1 LSENITFRD
10 FALNEDIQRG
20 LADMGYERPTP
31 VQAAAIPEV
40 IKGKDL
46 LVQAKTGSGKTLGF
60 GLGVLQRIDPTNH
73 DVQVL
78 VIVPTRELAI
88 QVAEELS
95 RAGAHM
101 RLMVGAIYGGTK
113 MDTQYTDLEWSQII
127 VGTPGRLRDHLT
139 RGNLR
144 LSTCRMVILDEADE
158 MLDMGFKD
166 DLEFL
171 LAALPKERQSL
182 LFSATFPGPIE
193 AIARRYMKN
202 PEKISVSTGLTTPV
216 DIKHRFIKTTEPQK
230 IDTLIKLLKLENP
243 HLGIIFCKRKTETT
257 LIARKLKQAGLQAT
271 FINGDMNQAQRIAAL
286 DAFKKG
292 EVNLLV
298 ATDVAARGLDISGIT
313 HVINLQVPDNTET
326 YVHRSGRTGR
336 AGKKGTAITL
346 VTPIEERDFIRI
358 QRDLREGMQK
368 NAAPA
373 PRPEA
378 PAAEPAARPAAP
390 RSPERPPVSER
401 PARERRPSERVAPER
416 TAPERTAS
424 ERPAPER
431 VAPERVAP
439 ERGTPERVAPA
450 RSVAAPSQERPASRP
465 ESRQASNGHLPRS
478 AEASRPRSL
487 TTQEV
492 LRWGANRQSY
502 LAMAEELLR
511 QGHPEQ
517 IIASLLSLVP
527 QAQGFLPPSA
537 QPQEESKIQKGDD
550 REDRNSRRRR
560 TPERSRT
567 QRKPSQVVYSE

>member
-1 LSENITFRD
+1 MSENIKFRD

-20 LADMGYERPTP
+20 LTDMGYETPTP

-60 GLGVLQRIDPTNH
+60 GLGVLQRIDPTNY
-73 DVQVL
+73 DVQAL

-113 MDTQYTDLEWSQII
+113 MDSQYTDLEWSQII

-139 RGNLR
+139 RGNLH
-144 LSTCRMVILDEADE
+144 LKTCRMVILDEADE

-193 AIARRYMKN
+193 TIARRYMKD
-202 PEKISVSTGLTTPV
+202 PMKISVSTGLSTPV
-216 DIKHRFIKTTEPQK
+216 DIKHRFIKTDERQK
-230 IDTLIKLLKLENP
+230 IDNLVKLLKLENP
-243 HLGIIFCKRKTETT
+243 HLAIIFCKRKSETVVV
-257 LIARKLKQAGLQAT
+257 ARKLKQAGLQAA

-286 DAFKKG
+286 DAFKRG

-298 ATDVAARGLDISGIT
+298 ATDVAARGLDITGIS
-313 HVINLQVPDNTET
+313 HVINLQVPDSTET

-346 VTPIEERDFIRI
+346 VTDIEERDFIRI

-368 NAAPA
+368 NAAA
-373 PRPEA
+373 ARAEA
-378 PAAEPAARPAAP
+378 KPAEPAARPVAP
-390 RSPERPPVSER
+390 RPE
-401 PARERRPSERVAPER
+401 
-416 TAPERTAS
+416 
-424 ERPAPER
+424 
-431 VAPERVAP
+431 
-439 ERGTPERVAPA
+439 
-450 RSVAAPSQERPASRP
+450 ASRP
-465 ESRQASNGHLPRS
+465 EAPRPVERRAAAERPVRERTERTERIASERSVPAAQERPVQRPEIRQTPALPPQAAEPRTSAVAQPQRS
-478 AEASRPRSL
+478 DLQPRREASRARSL
-487 TTQEV
+487 TAQEV
-492 LRWGANRQSY
+492 LRWGSNRQAY

-527 QAQGFLPPSA
+527 QAQGFLPA
-537 QPQEESKIQKGDD
+537 RKDPQELDDPKPVKGED
-550 REDRNSRRRR
+550 REDRNGRRRR
-560 TPERSRT
+560 APERSRT

>member
-1 LSENITFRD
+1 MSENIKFRD

-60 GLGVLQRIDPTNH
+60 GLGVLQRIDPNSY
-73 DVQVL
+73 DVQAL

-139 RGNLR
+139 RGNLH

-202 PEKISVSTGLTTPV
+202 PQKIAVSTGLTTPV
-216 DIKHRFIKTTEPQK
+216 DIKHRFIKTTESQK

-243 HLGIIFCKRKTETT
+243 HLGIIFCKRKSETT
-257 LIARKLKQAGLQAT
+257 VVARKLRHAGLLAT
-271 FINGDMNQAQRIAAL
+271 YINGDMNQAQRIAAL
-286 DAFKKG
+286 ESFKRG
-292 EVNLLV
+292 DVNLLV
-298 ATDVAARGLDISGIT
+298 ATDVAARGLDITGIS

-336 AGKKGTAITL
+336 AGNKGTAITL
-346 VTPIEERDFIRI
+346 VTPAEERDFLRV
-358 QRDLREGMQK
+358 QQDLREGMRK
-368 NAAPA
+368 NAPQPEAKPTPAAPPARTAA
-373 PRPEA
+373 PRTSEA
-378 PAAEPAARPAAP
+378 RSTERPAAEASTSSGRAAQRE
-390 RSPERPPVSER
+390 SQ
-401 PARERRPSERVAPER
+401 ARRA
-416 TAPERTAS
+416 
-424 ERPAPER
+424 
-431 VAPERVAP
+431 
-439 ERGTPERVAPA
+439 
-450 RSVAAPSQERPASRP
+450 QERAVR
-465 ESRQASNGHLPRS
+465 A
-478 AEASRPRSL
+478 L
-487 TTQEV
+487 TAQEV
-492 LRWGANRQSY
+492 LRWGANRQAF

-511 QGHPEQ
+511 QGHAEQ
-517 IIASLLSLVP
+517 IVASLLSLVP
-527 QAQGFLPPSA
+527 QAQGFLPKQDEPK
-537 QPQEESKIQKGDD
+537 PREE
-550 REDRNSRRRR
+550 REERNGNGNGNGRRRR
-560 TPERSRT
+560 APERMRT

>member
-1 LSENITFRD
+1 MSENIKFRD

-20 LADMGYERPTP
+20 LADMGYESPTP

-60 GLGVLQRIDPTNH
+60 GLGVLQRIDPTNY
-73 DVQVL
+73 DVQAL

-139 RGNLR
+139 RGNLH

-230 IDTLIKLLKLENP
+230 MDTLIKLLKLENP
-243 HLGIIFCKRKTETT
+243 HLGIIFCKRKSETS
-257 LIARKLKQAGLQAT
+257 LVARKLKQAGLQAT

-286 DAFKKG
+286 DAFKRG

-313 HVINLQVPDNTET
+313 HVINLQVPDSTET

-346 VTPIEERDFIRI
+346 VTPAEERDFVRV

-368 NAAPA
+368 NAAAAAASAAKPA
-373 PRPEA
+373 Q
-378 PAAEPAARPAAP
+378 AA
-390 RSPERPPVSER
+390 ER
-401 PARERRPSERVAPER
+401 PARSAERRPA
-416 TAPERTAS
+416 A
-424 ERPAPER
+424 ERPSRER

-439 ERGTPERVAPA
+439 ERPVSER
-450 RSVAAPSQERPASRP
+450 PSAERQTSERPASERVAAERHPAPVPQERARSEARP
-465 ESRQASNGHLPRS
+465 EAQHRREMA
-478 AEASRPRSL
+478 RPRSL
-487 TTQEV
+487 TAQEV
-492 LRWGANRQSY
+492 LRWGSNRQAF
-502 LAMAEELLR
+502 LALAEELLR

-517 IIASLLSLVP
+517 IVASLLSLVP
-527 QAQGFLPPSA
+527 QAQGFLPSKEEPK
-537 QPQEESKIQKGDD
+537 PQKDERDE
-550 REDRNSRRRR
+550 RNGRRRR
-560 TPERSRT
+560 TPERART

>member
-1 LSENITFRD
+1 MSENIKFRD

-20 LADMGYERPTP
+20 LADMGYECPTP

-60 GLGVLQRIDPTNH
+60 GLGVLQRIDPTNY
-73 DVQVL
+73 DVQAL

-139 RGNLR
+139 RGNLH

-193 AIARRYMKN
+193 AIARRYMKS

-230 IDTLIKLLKLENP
+230 MDTLIKLLKLESP
-243 HLGIIFCKRKTETT
+243 HLGIIFCKRKSETA
-257 LIARKLKQAGLQAT
+257 LVARKLKQAGLQT
-271 FINGDMNQAQRIAAL
+271 TYINGDMNQAQRIAAL
-286 DAFKKG
+286 DSFKRG

-313 HVINLQVPDNTET
+313 HVINLQVPDSTET

-346 VTPIEERDFIRI
+346 VTPAEERDFVRV

-368 NAAPA
+368 NAAA
-373 PRPEA
+373 APEA
-378 PAAEPAARPAAP
+378 KPAESVGRPA
-390 RSPERPPVSER
+390 ERPAERRPVSER
-401 PARERRPSERVAPER
+401 PSRERVAPER
-416 TAPERTAS
+416 TAPERIAS
-424 ERPAPER
+424 ERQVP
-431 VAPERVAP
+431 
-439 ERGTPERVAPA
+439 
-450 RSVAAPSQERPASRP
+450 AAPQERSRP
-465 ESRQASNGHLPRS
+465 EGRPAPNLAPVRSEGQARREP
-478 AEASRPRSL
+478 ARPRSL
-487 TTQEV
+487 TAQEV
-492 LRWGANRQSY
+492 LRWGSNRQAF
-502 LAMAEELLR
+502 LALAEELLR
-511 QGHPEQ
+511 QGHAEQ

-527 QAQGFLPPSA
+527 QAQGFLPVKDELKP
-537 QPQEESKIQKGDD
+537 QQEERDD
-550 REDRNSRRRR
+550 RNGRRRR
-560 TPERSRT
+560 QPERTRT

>member
-1 LSENITFRD
+1 MSENITFRD

-171 LAALPKERQSL
+171 LAGLPKERQSL

-257 LIARKLKQAGLQAT
+257 LVARKLKQAGLQAT

-401 PARERRPSERVAPER
+401 PVSERPARERRTPER
-416 TAPERTAS
+416 AAS
-424 ERPAPER
+424 
-431 VAPERVAP
+431 ERVAP
-439 ERGTPERVAPA
+439 ERGTPERVAPE
-450 RSVAAPSQERPASRP
+450 RSLSAPSQERPASRP
-465 ESRQASNGHLPRS
+465 EARQSSNGQLPRS
-478 AEASRPRSL
+478 AEAPRPRSL
-487 TTQEV
+487 TAQEV
-492 LRWGANRQSY
+492 LRWGSNRQSY

-527 QAQGFLPPSA
+527 QAQGFLPA
-537 QPQEESKIQKGDD
+537 VKQPQEEVKIQKGDD
-550 REDRNSRRRR
+550 REDRNGRRRR
-560 TPERSRT
+560 APERSRT

>member
-1 LSENITFRD
+1 MSENITFRD
-10 FALNEDIQRG
+10 FPLNEDIQRG

-60 GLGVLQRIDPTNH
+60 GLGVLQRIDPNNF
-73 DVQVL
+73 DVQAL

-127 VGTPGRLRDHLT
+127 VGTRGRLRDHLT
-139 RGNLR
+139 RGNLY
-144 LSTCRMVILDEADE
+144 LESCRIVVLDEADE

-182 LFSATFPGPIE
+182 LFSATFPAPIE

-202 PEKISVSTGLTTPV
+202 PEKIAISTGLTTPV
-216 DIKHRFIKTTEPQK
+216 DIKHRFIKTSESQK
-230 IDTLIKLLKLENP
+230 MDTLVKLLKLEDP
-243 HLGIIFCKRKTETT
+243 HLGIIFCKRKSETAVV
-257 LIARKLKQAGLQAT
+257 ARRLRQAGLRAT
-271 FINGDMNQAQRIAAL
+271 YINGDMNQAQRIAAL
-286 DAFKKG
+286 EQFKRG

-313 HVINLQVPDNTET
+313 HVINMQVPDTTET

-346 VTPIEERDFIRI
+346 VTPEEERDFLRV
-358 QRDLREGMQK
+358 QRDLREGLLK
-368 NAAPA
+368 NAQAAAVSPAQAASAQAAPVA
-373 PRPEA
+373 RSE
-378 PAAEPAARPAAP
+378 ARPV
-390 RSPERPPVSER
+390 RSGVERVER
-401 PARERRPSERVAPER
+401 PAE
-416 TAPERTAS
+416 
-424 ERPAPER
+424 
-431 VAPERVAP
+431 
-439 ERGTPERVAPA
+439 
-450 RSVAAPSQERPASRP
+450 RSVATGSGRRESARHRVLTAQEVIRWGSN
-465 ESRQASNGHLPRS
+465 RQA
-478 AEASRPRSL
+478 
-487 TTQEV
+487 
-492 LRWGANRQSY
+492 Y
-502 LAMAEELLR
+502 LAMAQELLR

-527 QAQGFLPPSA
+527 QAQGFLPAKGPVGS
-537 QPQEESKIQKGDD
+537 EEGRVKADPGEE
-550 REDRNSRRRR
+550 RHGRRRR
-560 TPERSRT
+560 VPERTRT

>member
-1 LSENITFRD
+1 MAPPAGPLKESRQALSTSEEDYYLSENIKFRD

-20 LADMGYERPTP
+20 LADMGYECPTP

-40 IKGKDL
+40 VKGKDL
-46 LVQAKTGSGKTLGF
+46 MVQAKTGSGKTLAF

-139 RGNLR
+139 RGNLH
-144 LSTCRMVILDEADE
+144 LKTCRMVVLDEADE

-193 AIARRYMKN
+193 TIARRYMKN
-202 PEKISVSTGLTTPV
+202 PEKIAVSTGLTTPV

-230 IDTLIKLLKLENP
+230 LDTLIQLLKIENP

-257 LIARKLKQAGLQAT
+257 VVARKLKQAGLQAT
-271 FINGDMNQAQRIAAL
+271 YINGDMNQAQRIAAL
-286 DAFKKG
+286 DSFKRG

-313 HVINLQVPDNTET
+313 HVINLQVPDSTET

-346 VTPIEERDFIRI
+346 VTPAEERDFVRI
-358 QRDLREGMQK
+358 QRDLREGMLK
-368 NAAPA
+368 NAPPA
-373 PRPEA
+373 PRPEPKQEQKPVQKQEQKIVPPPA
-378 PAAEPAARPAAP
+378 EREAPQPAAERPV
-390 RSPERPPVSER
+390 RERTVPSER
-401 PARERRPSERVAPER
+401 PQSDRS
-416 TAPERTAS
+416 TARTAS
-424 ERPAPER
+424 EPKPQ
-431 VAPERVAP
+431 
-439 ERGTPERVAPA
+439 
-450 RSVAAPSQERPASRP
+450 RSTV
-465 ESRQASNGHLPRS
+465 
-478 AEASRPRSL
+478 RSL
-487 TTQEV
+487 TAQEV
-492 LRWGANRQSY
+492 LRWGSNRQAY

-517 IIASLLSLVP
+517 IVASLLSLVP
-527 QAQGFLPPSA
+527 QAQSFLPA
-537 QPQEESKIQKGDD
+537 RAEQVASKDDGRDD
-550 REDRNSRRRR
+550 RSARRRR
-560 TPERSRT
+560 PVERTRT

>member
-1 LSENITFRD
+1 MSENIKFRD

-20 LADMGYERPTP
+20 LADMGYESPTA

-60 GLGVLQRIDPTNH
+60 GLGVLQRIDPTNY
-73 DVQVL
+73 DVQAL

-139 RGNLR
+139 RGNLH

-216 DIKHRFIKTTEPQK
+216 DIKHRFIKTSEPQK
-230 IDTLIKLLKLENP
+230 MDTLIKLLKLENP
-243 HLGIIFCKRKTETT
+243 HLGIIFCKRKSETA
-257 LIARKLKQAGLQAT
+257 LVARKLKQAGLQAT
-271 FINGDMNQAQRIAAL
+271 YINGDMNQAQRIAAL
-286 DAFKKG
+286 DSFKRG

-313 HVINLQVPDNTET
+313 HVINLQVPDSTET

-346 VTPIEERDFIRI
+346 VTPAEERDFVRV

-368 NAAPA
+368 NAAA
-373 PRPEA
+373 A
-378 PAAEPAARPAAP
+378 PAAKPAESVERPA
-390 RSPERPPVSER
+390 ERPAERRPVSER
-401 PARERRPSERVAPER
+401 PSRERVAPER
-416 TAPERTAS
+416 TAPERTAPVRTAPERIAS
-424 ERPAPER
+424 ERQVPAAPQERTRPEGRPAPNL
-431 VAPERVAP
+431 
-439 ERGTPERVAPA
+439 APA
-450 RSVAAPSQERPASRP
+450 RSEVQARREPA
-465 ESRQASNGHLPRS
+465 
-478 AEASRPRSL
+478 RPRSL
-487 TTQEV
+487 TAQEV
-492 LRWGANRQSY
+492 LRWSSNRQAF
-502 LAMAEELLR
+502 LALAEELLR

-527 QAQGFLPPSA
+527 QAQGFLPVKDELN
-537 QPQEESKIQKGDD
+537 PQQEDRDD
-550 REDRNSRRRR
+550 RNGRRRR
-560 TPERSRT
+560 QPERTRT

>member
-1 LSENITFRD
+1 MSENIKFRD

-20 LADMGYERPTP
+20 LADMGYECPTP

-60 GLGVLQRIDPTNH
+60 GLGVLQRIDPTNY
-73 DVQVL
+73 DVQAL

-139 RGNLR
+139 RGNLH

-193 AIARRYMKN
+193 AIARRYMKS

-230 IDTLIKLLKLENP
+230 MDTLIKLLKLENP
-243 HLGIIFCKRKTETT
+243 HLGIIFCKRKSETA
-257 LIARKLKQAGLQAT
+257 LVARKLKQAGLQT
-271 FINGDMNQAQRIAAL
+271 TYINGDMNQAQRIAAL
-286 DAFKKG
+286 DSFKRG

-313 HVINLQVPDNTET
+313 HVINLQVPDSTET

-346 VTPIEERDFIRI
+346 VTPAEERDFVRV

-368 NAAPA
+368 NAAA
-373 PRPEA
+373 APEA
-378 PAAEPAARPAAP
+378 KPAESVGRPA
-390 RSPERPPVSER
+390 ERPAERRPVSER
-401 PARERRPSERVAPER
+401 PSRERVAPER
-416 TAPERTAS
+416 TAPERIAS
-424 ERPAPER
+424 ERQVP
-431 VAPERVAP
+431 
-439 ERGTPERVAPA
+439 
-450 RSVAAPSQERPASRP
+450 AAPQERSRP
-465 ESRQASNGHLPRS
+465 EGRPAPNLAPVRS
-478 AEASRPRSL
+478 EGQTRREPARPRSL
-487 TTQEV
+487 TAQEV
-492 LRWGANRQSY
+492 LRWGSNRQAF
-502 LAMAEELLR
+502 LALAEELLR
-511 QGHPEQ
+511 QGHAEQ

-527 QAQGFLPPSA
+527 QAQGFLPVKDELKP
-537 QPQEESKIQKGDD
+537 QQEERDD
-550 REDRNSRRRR
+550 RNGRRRR
-560 TPERSRT
+560 QPERTRT